1 MVNQWGTIGIP
12 SENRF
17 LGLYYEPESRQ
28 FLAHFYKHLG
38 DGFGLKSI
46 YARHITDDTYRRITP
61 ETDELSYEDVILCPR
76 VSRIYV
82 NVFRVHKKGAKITGY
97 EWHSIQEIDTDTGG
111 ITTVLTPHDLPVEP
125 PYSKAWISRLRNVKS
140 ESRKPERIT
149 ETPEGDYVSE
159 PGTHAVYGSGG
170 KELLCTVSFRK
181 RKSGHD
187 EPVEDYLCKVS
198 PGTGEYKKITKLI
211 NAAKEIIKPESAAS
225 ENLVLEGR

>member
-28 FLAHFYKHLG
+28 FLAHFHKSVG
-38 DGFGLKSI
+38 DGYGVKII

-61 ETDELSYEDVILCPR
+61 ETEEFSYEDVILCPR
-76 VSRIYV
+76 VSKIFV
-82 NVFRVHKKGAKITGY
+82 NVFRVLKKGGKCLGY
-97 EWHSIQEIDTDTGG
+97 EWHSVQEIDTDTGE

-125 PYSKAWISRLRNVKS
+125 QYSKAWVSRLRNVKS
-140 ESRKPERIT
+140 ESRRHVRESHMS
-149 ETPEGDYVSE
+149 EEESLGE

-170 KELLCTVSFRK
+170 KEILCTVSFK
-181 RKSGHD
+181 KKKSGRD

-198 PGTGEYKKITKLI
+198 PETGEYRKITRLI
-211 NAAKEIIKPESAAS
+211 NAAKDIIKTEKPVR
-225 ENLVLEGR
+225 ENLAV